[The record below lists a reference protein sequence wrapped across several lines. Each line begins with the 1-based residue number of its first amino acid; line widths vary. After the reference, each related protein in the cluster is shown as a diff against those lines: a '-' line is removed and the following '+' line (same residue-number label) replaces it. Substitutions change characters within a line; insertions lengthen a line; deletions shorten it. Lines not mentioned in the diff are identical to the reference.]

1 MPSHTCHAR
10 HCTTGIPPKMFMCKQ
25 HWEMLPKDMRDM
37 IWSLYRTG
45 QEKTKDPSMEY
56 LNHAMACINYV
67 ADKEFGNA

>member
-1 MPSHTCHAR
+1 
-10 HCTTGIPPKMFMCKQ
+10 MFMCKQ